1 MISAEQIAAID
12 KAIVFLTHDN
22 PGCRLHVEL
31 EEIVVDTEAGDVLVY
46 DVNREAYKTEY
57 CEQCGE
63 AFAPAEMS
71 PNGDNCIFCQEDN
84 EE

>member
-1 MISAEQIAAID
+1 MISQEQIAAID
-12 KAIVFLTHDN
+12 KAILFLTHGH

-31 EEIVVDTEAGDVLVY
+31 EEIEVETAAGQFLLY
-46 DVNREAYKTEY
+46 DVGREEYKTEY

-71 PNGDNCIFCQEDN
+71 PNGETCIFCQED
-84 EE
+84 E